1 MSELE
6 HETSEDRDA
15 VEALF
20 DLAFAPGRSLL
31 SSYRL
36 RIGSDPVPEL
46 CLVAR
51 DAFGA
56 VVGAIRYWPI
66 RIGAAGGEDEVEA
79 LLLGPLAVHP
89 TRQSEGLGARLI
101 FESLETARRLGWR
114 ACVLVGDEEYY
125 TRFGFRRAHA
135 ERIDFPPP
143 TNPKRVLALEL
154 APGALETV
162 SGPARPWVDRP
173 E

>member
-1 MSELE
+1 MRARLARARIVEPIPRRGAATKETMSELE

-66 RIGAAGGEDEVEA
+66 RIG
-79 LLLGPLAVHP
+79 
-89 TRQSEGLGARLI
+89 Q
-101 FESLETARRLGWR
+101 
-114 ACVLVGDEEYY
+114 
-125 TRFGFRRAHA
+125 
-135 ERIDFPPP
+135 
-143 TNPKRVLALEL
+143 
-154 APGALETV
+154 
-162 SGPARPWVDRP
+162 
-173 E
+173 